1 LLFFILCGIIQ
12 PLNEKGE
19 DIMKNKKKEIKKL
32 IFSIISVSLFLMFMT
47 SFVYLP
53 KQENLLSSMA
63 FLQNQKRFYMQDLSS
78 GILLKDAYPTS
89 DSTGLKNDAYKFK
102 IVNNSN
108 SKITYQ
114 IVFQNN
120 EEQAKLKGKEVLP
133 NKYLRYVINK
143 ENEPFKNIQ
152 NLSDD
157 GILYTATI
165 DAKSEETFEFRMWLD
180 YNADNGAMDKIFIG
194 KIELVE
200 VK

>member
-1 LLFFILCGIIQ
+1 MFCGIIQ

-19 DIMKNKKKEIKKL
+19 DIMKNKKKEVKRL

>member
-1 LLFFILCGIIQ
+1 
-12 PLNEKGE
+12 
-19 DIMKNKKKEIKKL
+19 MKNKKKEIKKL

-143 ENEPFKNIQ
+143 ENELFKNIQ

-165 DAKSEETFEFRMWLD
+165 DAKSEEPFEFRMWLD

>member
-1 LLFFILCGIIQ
+1 
-12 PLNEKGE
+12 
-19 DIMKNKKKEIKKL
+19 MKNKKKEIKRL

-120 EEQAKLKGKEVLP
+120 EEQANLKGKEVLP

-165 DAKSEETFEFRMWLD
+165 DAKSEETFDFRMWLD

>member
-19 DIMKNKKKEIKKL
+19 DIMKNKKKEMKRL

>member
-1 LLFFILCGIIQ
+1 
-12 PLNEKGE
+12 
-19 DIMKNKKKEIKKL
+19 MKNKNKEMKKL

-108 SKITYQ
+108 
-114 IVFQNN
+114 
-120 EEQAKLKGKEVLP
+120 
-133 NKYLRYVINK
+133 
-143 ENEPFKNIQ
+143 
-152 NLSDD
+152 
-157 GILYTATI
+157 
-165 DAKSEETFEFRMWLD
+165 
-180 YNADNGAMDKIFIG
+180 
-194 KIELVE
+194 
-200 VK
+200 

>member
-19 DIMKNKKKEIKKL
+19 NIMKNKKKEIKRL

-102 IVNNSN
+102 IVNSSN